1 MIIKTEFLDSPQPYR
16 EMWQRQRTLFD
27 TMVGIKRKGGIPTEG
42 HILLLEHQPVIT
54 LGRHGDEA
62 NIIMASELERRGI
75 ECIRIERGG
84 DITYHGPGQLVV
96 YPVIDRRSRDS
107 HYSRIRHHGGTCG
120 GCNGRMDWRRHSG
133 RAQDMRHRSEVQP
146 ICDYAR
152 SGAKREHRPRCVP
165 PYQSLWV
172 YRQGSDLD
180 RP

>member
-96 YPVIDRRSRDS
+96 YPVIDLEQMHLGIKS
-107 HYSRIRHHGGTCG
+107 YINLLEEAVIRTIAEYGITGERVEG
-120 GCNGRMDWRRHSG
+120 
-133 RAQDMRHRSEVQP
+133 V
-146 ICDYAR
+146 
-152 SGAKREHRPRCVP
+152 
-165 PYQSLWV
+165 SL
-172 YRQGSDLD
+172 
-180 RP
+180 P